1 MSASG
6 QPGEG
11 PIAAINVTPL
21 VDVMLVLL
29 VIFMITAR
37 LGDEHALPLDLPE
50 AASGAAA
57 QRVLTPATDARGA
70 RTLDGAPAGDDAAL
84 RAAAARAR
92 ARFPE
97 LRAVIQADRRAS
109 HGAVMSVLDAL
120 RLAGIHR
127 IAFAVEPSS

>member
-1 MSASG
+1 MAAPG
-6 QPGEG
+6 QPGDE

-37 LGDEHALPLDLPE
+37 LGDEHALALDLPL
-50 AASGAAA
+50 AASGSAA
-57 QRVLTPATDARGA
+57 QRVLTIALDARGA
-70 RTLDGAPAGDDAAL
+70 RTLDGAPASDDAAL
-84 RAAAARAR
+84 RSAALRAR
-92 ARFPE
+92 SRFPE
-97 LRAVIQADRRAS
+97 VRAVIQADRRAS
-109 HGAVMSVLDAL
+109 HGEVMRALDTL